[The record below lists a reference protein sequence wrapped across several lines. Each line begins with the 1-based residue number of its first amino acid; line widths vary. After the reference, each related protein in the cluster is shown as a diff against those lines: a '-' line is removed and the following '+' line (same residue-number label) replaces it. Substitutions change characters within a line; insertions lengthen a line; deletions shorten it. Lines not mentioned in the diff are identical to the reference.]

1 VLHVKDFIRARAS
14 GADASL
20 PGIVRTLPRVAAT
33 TTAEDLLALF
43 KRQRVHAALVVD
55 EFGGTLGFV
64 TMDDLVADVIDE
76 EDATP
81 AKWIRKDTDGS
92 LVLDGEVTLAELAED
107 HGIDL
112 EHPDVVTVAGL
123 FLAERGTVPG
133 VGDAT
138 EVNGRRLVVE
148 EMAGMKVV
156 RVRLHAPGEPE

>member
-1 VLHVKDFIRARAS
+1 
-14 GADASL
+14 
-20 PGIVRTLPRVAAT
+20 
-33 TTAEDLLALF
+33 
-43 KRQRVHAALVVD
+43 
-55 EFGGTLGFV
+55 
-64 TMDDLVADVIDE
+64 MDDLVADVIDE

-92 LVLDGEVTLAELAED
+92 LVLDGKVTLAELAED
-107 HGIDL
+107 HGVDL

-133 VGDAT
+133 VGDAI

-156 RVRLHAPGEPE
+156 RVRLHAPG